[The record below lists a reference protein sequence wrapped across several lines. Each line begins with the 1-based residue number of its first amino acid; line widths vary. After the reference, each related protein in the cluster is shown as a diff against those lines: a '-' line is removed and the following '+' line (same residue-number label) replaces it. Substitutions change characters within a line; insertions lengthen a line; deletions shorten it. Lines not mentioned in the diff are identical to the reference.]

1 MKQLLFT
8 LNQWWQLIKIRSRQI
23 LIDLWPNLAKRTSTA
38 QDKPELS
45 PEAVKLLLSLHLQ
58 EIEEEDVAQQSNKS
72 E

>member
-1 MKQLLFT
+1 MKQLLLT
-8 LNQWWQLIKIRSRQI
+8 LNQWWNLIKIRFRQI

-38 QDKPELS
+38 QGKPELS